1 MKEKITDKII
11 NEEKEE
17 GGGIN
22 EKRNYKE
29 VPIRC
34 DCCSCDST
42 PGSTTTTTTLETDKD
57 KNAYSNKKDQIEE
70 TSRTSL
76 FNEKLLIVIGLALT
90 IPIVLL
96 ETFYDSAITH
106 YVLLAL
112 ATPVQFILGRP
123 FYLRFFRAI
132 RLRKGFT
139 TDTLVILSTSIAYSY
154 SLFSLLTNSANNA
167 TIFFEASASVLTIFT
182 IGEYFEG
189 RVLRTTSESIKN
201 LLALRPKTAVVIRPR
216 NDKNGG
222 GEEKEIIVD
231 ADSIIIGDIVVAKPG
246 DKIAADG
253 IVVYGE
259 SSVDESMITGES
271 IPVDKKIGDKVIGAT
286 INKNGY
292 IRFKATAVGGH
303 TVLASIIEMVKR
315 ARLSKAP
322 VQRIADKAVR
332 YFIPTVLLIAAASSI
347 YWVLI
352 AEQSIAFAITIFAT
366 VLVVSCPCALG
377 IATPMVV
384 SLGIDKAA
392 REGILIKGGEY
403 LEKLAN
409 IDTVIFDKTGTL
421 TKGKPEVTDVI
432 SNNNDDNYS
441 QYEILQIASSIENR
455 SEHPIAQAITSKAS
469 EQSIPSLEVSQFN
482 SISGHG
488 VAALYQEK
496 RIFVGNPNATIINTI
511 INNSSIIPQ
520 RLQSEISRLE
530 TEGKTV
536 VAVFIEDKLIG
547 LIAVADTLRDDA
559 KHTIDEIKQM
569 NKEIILMSGD
579 NERTANS
586 IASKLGINN
595 VLAQVMPETK
605 AQEVKKL
612 QDQGKRKVAMI
623 GDGINDAPALT
634 QADVGIAMGSGTE
647 VAMSS
652 GNIIL
657 MKSDLHHVLS
667 ALKIGEYSFKKIKQ
681 NLAMSFA
688 YNTITISIAAGLL
701 YGVTHSIIL
710 TPALAALGWIISDS
724 AVFGNSLLVKK
735 YRPNKHFYS
744 HHCSFSEKT
753 LCM

>member
-70 TSRTSL
+70 TTGTCF

-90 IPIVLL
+90 IPIILL
-96 ETFYDSAITH
+96 ETFYDSAITN
-106 YVLLAL
+106 YILLAL

-201 LLALRPKTAVVIRPR
+201 LLALRPKTAVVIRTR
-216 NDKNGG
+216 NNGKKGREDK
-222 GEEKEIIVD
+222 EEEEIIVD

-455 SEHPIAQAITSKAS
+455 SEHPIAQAIISKAS

-559 KHTIDEIKQM
+559 KRTINEIKQKM

-586 IASKLGINN
+586 IANKLGIKK

-724 AVFGNSLLVKK
+724 AVFGNSLLVRK
-735 YRPNKHFYS
+735 YRPNK
-744 HHCSFSEKT
+744 T
-753 LCM
+753 R

>member
-1 MKEKITDKII
+1 MK
-11 NEEKEE
+11 
-17 GGGIN
+17 
-22 EKRNYKE
+22 
-29 VPIRC
+29 
-34 DCCSCDST
+34 
-42 PGSTTTTTTLETDKD
+42 
-57 KNAYSNKKDQIEE
+57 
-70 TSRTSL
+70 TSL
-76 FNEKLLIVIGLALT
+76 NTKDVKERKKEGEERDNKSISCECCTSSLPSQVKEGQQKEDLIRPKLLIIIGLALT

-106 YVLLAL
+106 YIILAL
-112 ATPVQFILGRP
+112 ATPIQFILGKP
-123 FYLRFFRAI
+123 FYLRFFRAL

-139 TDTLVILSTSIAYSY
+139 TDTLVVLSTSVAYSY
-154 SLFSLLTNSANNA
+154 SIFSLMTDSSANA

-182 IGEYFEG
+182 IGEYLEG

-201 LLALRPKTAVVIRPR
+201 LLALRPKTAVVIRTR
-216 NDKNGG
+216 NGEKEGEGG
-222 GEEKEIIVD
+222 DVEDEIIVD
-231 ADSIIIGDIVVAKPG
+231 ADSIVSGDIVVAKPG

-253 IVVYGE
+253 VVIYGE

-271 IPVDKKIGDKVIGAT
+271 IPVYKKIGDKVIGAT

-292 IRFKATAVGGH
+292 MRFRATAVGSH
-303 TVLASIIEMVKR
+303 TILASIIEMVER
-315 ARLSKAP
+315 AKVSKAP

-332 YFIPTVLLIAAASSI
+332 YFIPIVFFIAASSSI
-347 YWVLI
+347 YWLFI

-392 REGILIKGGEY
+392 REGVLIKGGEY

-432 SNNNDDNYS
+432 SNDDNKNNNKNNGGSGGYN
-441 QYEILQIASSIENR
+441 QYEILQIASSVENR

-469 EQSIPSLEVSQFN
+469 EQSIPTLEVSQFN

-488 VAALYQEK
+488 IMALYQEK
-496 RIFVGNPNATIINTI
+496 RIFVGNPNTIS
-511 INNSSIIPQ
+511 NNSNNRIIIPQ
-520 RLQSEISRLE
+520 RLQSEISKLE

-536 VAVFIEDKLIG
+536 VAVFIEDKLAG

-559 KHTIDEIKQM
+559 KHTIDEIKHM

-579 NERTANS
+579 NKSTANS
-586 IASKLGINN
+586 IATKLGIKT
-595 VLAQVMPETK
+595 VLAQVMPATK

-612 QDQGKRKVAMI
+612 QDQGKKRKKVAMI

-634 QADVGIAMGSGTE
+634 QADVGIAMGSGTD

-652 GNIIL
+652 GHVIL
-657 MKSDLHHVLS
+657 MKNDLHHVLS

-681 NLAMSFA
+681 NLAMSFV
-688 YNTITISIAAGLL
+688 YNAITISIAAGLL

-724 AVFGNSLLVKK
+724 AVFGNSLLVRK
-735 YRPNKHFYS
+735 YSPSKHFYS
-744 HHCSFSEKT
+744 HDCSCS
-753 LCM
+753 

>member
-1 MKEKITDKII
+1 MKKKITDKII
-11 NEEKEE
+11 NEER
-17 GGGIN
+17 GIN
-22 EKRNYKE
+22 ERRNYEE

-42 PGSTTTTTTLETDKD
+42 PGSTTTTTTTLETDKD
-57 KNAYSNKKDQIEE
+57 KNACSNKKDQIEE
-70 TSRTSL
+70 TAGTCF

-154 SLFSLLTNSANNA
+154 SLFSLLTNSDNNA

-216 NDKNGG
+216 NDKNGE
-222 GEEKEIIVD
+222 GEKEEIIVD
-231 ADSIIIGDIVVAKPG
+231 ADSIVIGDIVVAKPG

-271 IPVDKKIGDKVIGAT
+271 IPIYKKIGDKVIGAT

-292 IRFKATAVGGH
+292 IRFRATAVGSH

-332 YFIPTVLLIAAASSI
+332 YFIPIVLFIAAASSI
-347 YWVLI
+347 YWLLI

-409 IDTVIFDKTGTL
+409 IDTIIFDKTGTL

-432 SNNNDDNYS
+432 SNNDNNNDDDNNYS
-441 QYEILQIASSIENR
+441 QYEILQIASSVENR
-455 SEHPIAQAITSKAS
+455 SEHPIAKAITSKAS
-469 EQSIPSLEVSQFN
+469 QQSIPTLEVSQFN

-488 VAALYQEK
+488 IMALYQEK
-496 RIFVGNPNATIINTI
+496 RIFVGNPDATITNTI
-511 INNSSIIPQ
+511 INNSSSIIPQ

-536 VAVFIEDKLIG
+536 VAVLIEDKLIG

-559 KHTIDEIKQM
+559 KRTIDEIKHM

-579 NERTANS
+579 NERTANA
-586 IASKLGINN
+586 IANKLGIKK

-657 MKSDLHHVLS
+657 MKNDLHHVLS

-688 YNTITISIAAGLL
+688 YNAITISIAAGLL
-701 YGVTHSIIL
+701 YSVTHSIIL

-724 AVFGNSLLVKK
+724 AVFGNSLLVRK
-735 YRPNKHFYS
+735 YRPNK
-744 HHCSFSEKT
+744 T
-753 LCM
+753 R